1 MTPHLETP
9 KDIATERG
17 EATSEMQL
25 CHVENSTLIS
35 HTVAEISVPDGCTQH
50 NYSRFNVQQN
60 TFARYVLLLS
70 D

>member
-35 HTVAEISVPDGCTQH
+35 HTVAEISVPGWMHPTQL
-50 NYSRFNVQQN
+50 QQI
-60 TFARYVLLLS
+60 
-70 D
+70 